1 MRYLVTFPE
10 DHPLRRDDPGYV
22 PVLNL
27 PVPTAK
33 ILIIAVTLSLLVSFC
48 WLTRRPFKGQ
58 GDPAWLRES
67 SAVMILALLLSPV
80 TWVQHLV
87 WLVPA
92 LYLIVV
98 EARSNRGLG
107 NPATIALGAYV
118 VLAVVLNYEL
128 LGRQNFAV
136 VLSYHPYTVAMLLAL
151 AMLMFNAKLPRRFT
165 YPRSTTGLHLP
176 DEKSVS

>member
-1 MRYLVTFPE
+1 
-10 DHPLRRDDPGYV
+10 
-22 PVLNL
+22 
-27 PVPTAK
+27 
-33 ILIIAVTLSLLVSFC
+33 
-48 WLTRRPFKGQ
+48 
-58 GDPAWLRES
+58 
-67 SAVMILALLLSPV
+67 MILALLLSPV

-176 DEKSVS
+176 DEKCVS